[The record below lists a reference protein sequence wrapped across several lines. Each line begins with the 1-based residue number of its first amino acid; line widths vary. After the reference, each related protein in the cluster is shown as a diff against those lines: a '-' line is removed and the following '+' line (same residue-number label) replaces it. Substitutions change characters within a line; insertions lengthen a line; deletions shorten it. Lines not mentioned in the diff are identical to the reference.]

1 MRFPW
6 FAITALLLLPVLAG
20 GGCGAATAKG
30 IPPKTVVL
38 TFDDACRSHLEVAVP
53 ILEKHGF
60 GATFFVTQRWMSNRR
75 LYLGFGEI
83 TQFAERGFEV
93 GTHTWDHGG
102 YHLPNAAE
110 LLPADLDRLEKA
122 MADVGLPK
130 PVSFAWPGGVFGP
143 EGRQVLE
150 SRGYLFG
157 RRVIHPEFPP
167 GVTREGLVYDPA
179 VNDPYLIP
187 TYGLV
192 NDSWTL
198 EHFAEVVAKATA
210 GRAVVL
216 GFHGIPDPANPGLS
230 TSPPHFER
238 LMEHLAAGGYHV
250 VAMRDLARWV
260 DPSARPP
267 DPLVGKRCPE

>member
-1 MRFPW
+1 MRLPS
-6 FAITALLLLPVLAG
+6 IALLLLSLLPLLAG
-20 GGCGAATAKG
+20 GGCGAFAAEA
-30 IPPKTVVL
+30 IPAKTVVL
-38 TFDDACRSHLEVAVP
+38 TFDDACRSHLQVAVP

-60 GATFFVTQRWMSNRR
+60 GATFFVTHRWMNNRG
-75 LYLGFGEI
+75 LYLDFPEVK
-83 TQFAERGFEV
+83 QFADRGFEV

-102 YHLPNAAE
+102 YHLPTAAK
-110 LLPADLDRLEKA
+110 LLPADLDRLEGA
-122 MADVGLPK
+122 MAAVGLPK

-143 EGRQVLE
+143 EGRKVLE

-179 VNDPYLIP
+179 VNDPFLIP

-216 GFHGIPDPANPGLS
+216 VFHGIPDPANPGLS
-230 TSPPHFER
+230 TSPRHFEG
-238 LMEHLAAGGYHV
+238 LMDHLARGGYHV

-260 DPSARPP
+260 DPSSRPP